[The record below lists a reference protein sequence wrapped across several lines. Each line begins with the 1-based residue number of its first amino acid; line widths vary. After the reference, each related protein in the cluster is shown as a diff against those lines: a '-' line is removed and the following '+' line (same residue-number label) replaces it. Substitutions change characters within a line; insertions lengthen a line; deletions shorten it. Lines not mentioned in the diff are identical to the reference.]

1 MFAEEI
7 TRMEEAG
14 LLQIKTKLRLVT
26 SGRRSICGLTR
37 QSRLLQSL
45 IFTNNRLDFPEGLL
59 IVLGHKYSLWAGL
72 QSSSMNEQMELRRKL
87 WKYLR
92 FLTFPLCI
100 WKIKT
105 AWLFLIYSCK
115 MIDSELSTVLSLWS
129 APLLKL
135 FCHIKII
142 MYWPT
147 ETWYYSPRAMAF
159 TEHIEVSHSN
169 LCSVF
174 FLYPNRMPWLCD
186 ECQEWAQWVL

>member
-7 TRMEEAG
+7 TRMEETGA
-14 LLQIKTKLRLVT
+14 LQIKTELHLVT
-26 SGRRSICGLTR
+26 LGRCSLRGLTI

-45 IFTNNRLDFPEGLL
+45 IFTNNRLGFPEGLL
-59 IVLGHKYSLWAGL
+59 IVLGRKYSLWTGL
-72 QSSSMNEQMELRRKL
+72 LFSSMNEQMELRRKL

-92 FLTFPLCI
+92 FWTLPLCL
-100 WKIKT
+100 WKIT
-105 AWLFLIYSCK
+105 AWMVFIYSCK
-115 MIDSELSTVLSLWS
+115 MIDSELSTVVSLWS

-147 ETWYYSPRAMAF
+147 ETWCYSTRAMAF
-159 TEHIEVSHSN
+159 CEHIEVEHSN

-174 FLYPNRMPWLCD
+174 FLYPSHMPWLCD
-186 ECQEWAQWVL
+186 ECQEQAWWVP